1 MFTIQQRDV
10 PEQLVL
16 TEQRH
21 VKAAEL
27 PDWIRAAGGRLTT
40 AAAGHGGI
48 TGPAFIVYHG
58 PLSADSE
65 SLVEVCMPI
74 RNETGNGVDAAMRRE
89 PAHRE
94 AYVRITKS
102 QVEFPDIQQVYRAIA
117 KDLESKGIE
126 TTDAPREVYFTDFYA
141 AKPSDQVCDVAFPI
155 R

>member
-1 MFTIQQRDV
+1 MFTIQQREV

-27 PDWIRAAGGRLTT
+27 PEWIRAAGSRLTT
-40 AAAGHGGI
+40 AAAEHGGI

-58 PLSADSE
+58 PLSADTE
-65 SLVEVCMPI
+65 SLVEVCVPI
-74 RNETGNGVDAAMRRE
+74 RKEQGNGVDTAMRRE

-94 AYVRITKS
+94 AYVTITKA
-102 QVEFPDIQQVYRAIA
+102 QVQFPEIQQVYRAIA
-117 KDLESKGIE
+117 KDLEAKHIE
-126 TTDAPREVYFTDFYA
+126 TTDWPREVYFRDFYSA
-141 AKPSDQVCDVAFPI
+141 RPSDEVCDVAFPI

>member
-1 MFTIQQRDV
+1 MFNIQQRDV

-27 PDWIRAAGGRLTT
+27 PEWIRTAGGRLMS
-40 AAAGHGGI
+40 AAGRHGGI
-48 TGPAFIVYHG
+48 AGPSFVVYHG
-58 PLSADSE
+58 PVRPDSE

-74 RNETGNGVDAAMRRE
+74 DPAGKNGSGDAMRRE

-94 AYVRITKS
+94 AYVRVTKS
-102 QVEFPDIQQVYRAIA
+102 QVVFPDIQQVYRAIA
-117 KDLESKGIE
+117 THLESKGIE
-126 TTDAPREVYFTDFYA
+126 TTDAPREVYFRDFSTA
-141 AKPSDQVCDVAFPI
+141 RPDEEVCDIAFPI

>member
-27 PDWIRAAGGRLTT
+27 PDWIRAAGSRLTT
-40 AAAGHGGI
+40 AAAGQGGI

-58 PLSADSE
+58 PVSPDTE
-65 SLVEVCMPI
+65 SLVEVCVPI
-74 RNETGNGVDAAMRRE
+74 RNGQGTGVDAALRRE

-94 AYVRITKS
+94 AYVRITKA
-102 QVEFPDIQQVYRAIA
+102 QVQFPEIQQVYRAIA
-117 KDLESKGIE
+117 NDLESKHIE
-126 TTDAPREVYFTDFYA
+126 TTDFPREVYFKDFYTA
-141 AKPSDQVCDVAFPI
+141 RPSDEVCDVAFPI

>member
-1 MFTIQQRDV
+1 MFSIQQREV
-10 PEQLVL
+10 LEQLVL

-27 PDWIRAAGGRLTT
+27 PDWIRSAGGRLTT

-48 TGPAFIVYHG
+48 AGPAFIVYHG

-65 SLVEVCMPI
+65 SLVEVCVPI
-74 RNETGNGVDAAMRRE
+74 RKENGNGVDAGIRRE

-102 QVEFPDIQQVYRAIA
+102 QVQFPEIQQIYRTIA

-141 AKPSDQVCDVAFPI
+141 AKPSDEVCDVAFPI